1 MTRRRRA
8 VLLVEMITVLFMLSI
23 GGSLMAVG
31 LASIMRS
38 QRRVAELDNRY
49 AMTNDFLR
57 CLFRDVRKATTASL
71 REGDGA
77 ELQQVLVV
85 GEFPRQVSYRFYKQ
99 HVERTGFEGDSQA
112 AKLWSPM
119 TADIGVTPVR
129 SVVGNALVDVTVFWG
144 RTDAQDPE
152 PNRRFDLAV
161 RCAGELDHDE
171 N

>member
-8 VLLVEMITVLFMLSI
+8 VLLVEMLTVLFMMSI
-23 GGSLMAVG
+23 GGSLMTIG

-38 QRRVAELDNRY
+38 QRRVADLDNRY

-57 CLFRDVRKATTASL
+57 CVFRDVRRATTASL
-71 REGDGA
+71 HEGDGA

-99 HVERTGFEGDSQA
+99 YVERTGFEGDSQA

-119 TADIGVTPVR
+119 TANPGVTPVQ
-129 SVVGNALVDVTVFWG
+129 SDVGTALVDVTVFWG
-144 RTDAQDPE
+144 RTDAKDPE

-161 RCAGELDHDE
+161 RCAGELDHDD